1 MATATAMAVRDP
13 ELRRALRD
21 FHARLET
28 ALSLAA
34 RYNWTVGENLE
45 ALDDPAEIEHLHLA
59 REIRRL
65 LWQLIETAMA
75 DDRIDAAERQAI
87 GELLGSWQQLVG
99 TMQGHDTVENDH
111 HAGALSA
118 STATRRCLRTALKR
132 VGGNLDT
139 LNHKRAGVEQ
149 PIEFAL
155 D

>member
-1 MATATAMAVRDP
+1 MATAIAVKDP
-13 ELRRALRD
+13 ELRSALRD

-45 ALDDPAEIEHLHLA
+45 ALDDSAEIEHLDLA
-59 REIRRL
+59 AEIRQL

-87 GELLGSWQQLVG
+87 GELLETWQRLVA
-99 TMQGHDTVENDH
+99 TMRRHDKLENDH
-111 HAGALSA
+111 HAAALGA
-118 STATRRCLRTALKR
+118 STETRRCLRTALKR

-139 LNHKRAGVEQ
+139 LNHKRGGVGQ

-155 D
+155 EP